1 MNMNMNDILARL
13 EQGESVDAIA
23 QEFTNALN
31 EAVQEQKRIEE
42 PARLE
47 KEKAENKERRVSA
60 LADILELLND
70 WLTEYYPEFG
80 TVEDDPAE
88 LVDVI
93 DRAKDDIVEVIAVTN
108 ELLKFLDKGSKTVKT
123 ETHNIMSPK
132 GKEKKTV
139 DEKIFEFMRDC
150 GLA

>member
-1 MNMNMNDILARL
+1 MSMNMNDILARL

-42 PARLE
+42 TARLE

-60 LADILELLND
+60 LADILELFND

-80 TVEDDPAE
+80 NIKDDPAE
-88 LVDVI
+88 LVDAI
-93 DRAKDDIVEVIAVTN
+93 DRAKDDIVELIAVTN
-108 ELLKFLDKGSKTVKT
+108 ELLKFLDRGSKTVKT
-123 ETHNIMSPK
+123 ETHNITSPK
-132 GKEKKTV
+132 GKEKKTA
-139 DEKIFEFMRDC
+139 DEKIFEFLRDC